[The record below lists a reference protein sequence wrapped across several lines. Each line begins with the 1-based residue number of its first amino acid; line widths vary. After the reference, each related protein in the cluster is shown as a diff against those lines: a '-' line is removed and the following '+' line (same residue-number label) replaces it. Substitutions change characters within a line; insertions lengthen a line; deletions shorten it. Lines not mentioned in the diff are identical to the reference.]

1 MARFRSITRANVW
14 RLQASFNRKIER
26 LKRNSSTKLNLIPQ
40 KITDEEIV
48 NIINNSAT
56 SRDLQREI
64 KKMERF
70 IKRGGE
76 KVITYEGEEM
86 LKSDKDTLISLKR
99 SALGRLRGEINLELE
114 KIGNPTTYRKL
125 MENPKIAHFYG
136 QEIGNSV
143 TKIQNIRTGGHLGKT
158 EKQRMYEKYTAD
170 GNKWLTFR
178 NNFIDMVVETA
189 YLYGISNSE
198 VHEVV
203 QKIKQLSGRN
213 FAVAYRKNPFIEQMI
228 YGYHIYMEFAVD
240 DILANPSYKDNFIS
254 DWEDFKQSIGL
265 IVDENK

>member
-1 MARFRSITRANVW
+1 MLFRS
-14 RLQASFNRKIER
+14 
-26 LKRNSSTKLNLIPQ
+26 
-40 KITDEEIV
+40 
-48 NIINNSAT
+48 
-56 SRDLQREI
+56 
-64 KKMERF
+64 
-70 IKRGGE
+70 
-76 KVITYEGEEM
+76 
-86 LKSDKDTLISLKR
+86 
-99 SALGRLRGEINLELE
+99 
-114 KIGNPTTYRKL
+114 
-125 MENPKIAHFYG
+125 
-136 QEIGNSV
+136 
-143 TKIQNIRTGGHLGKT
+143 
-158 EKQRMYEKYTAD
+158 YEKYTAD